1 MKQARISER
10 ARIAPNAVI
19 CGNVEV
25 EAEASVWY
33 HTTIRSESA
42 PIRIG
47 AGSNIQDNC
56 VLHVDE
62 EFGVTVEPNVTVGHG
77 VILHGC
83 FVGENSLIGMGS
95 IILNGAHIGRNC
107 IIGAGSLVTQGTVIP
122 DGMMAF
128 GNPAKV
134 RRAVTE
140 EEIAANA
147 GYAVNYQRESKEF
160 GEQGWYL

>member
-1 MKQARISER
+1 MKRPKISEG

-19 CGNVEV
+19 CGDVEV
-25 EAEASVWY
+25 ETGASVWY
-33 HTTIRSESA
+33 HTTIRAESA
-42 PIRIG
+42 HVQIG

-56 VLHVDE
+56 VIHVDE
-62 EFGVTVEPNVTVGHG
+62 GFGVTIAPNVTVGHG

-83 FVGENSLIGMGS
+83 SIGENSLIGMGS
-95 IILNGAHIGRNC
+95 TILNGARIGRDC

-134 RRAVTE
+134 RRAVTGE
-140 EEIAANA
+140 EAAANA
-147 GYAVNYQRESKEF
+147 RAAADYQTESKEF
-160 GEQGWYL
+160 SEQGWYL